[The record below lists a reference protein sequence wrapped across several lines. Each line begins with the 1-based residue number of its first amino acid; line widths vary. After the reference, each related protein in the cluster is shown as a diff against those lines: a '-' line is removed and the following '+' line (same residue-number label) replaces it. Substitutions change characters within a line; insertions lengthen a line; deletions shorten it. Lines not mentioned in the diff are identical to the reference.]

1 MVPCGETQGEKGK
14 WWDHIYD
21 QFHYYARNCKRRASS
36 IYHWENREGERNN
49 LFVSQDTCHQIAL
62 SAGRCNQTE
71 RSSV

>member
-36 IYHWENREGERNN
+36 IYHWENREGERSN
-49 LFVSQDTCHQIAL
+49 LFV
-62 SAGRCNQTE
+62 
-71 RSSV
+71 